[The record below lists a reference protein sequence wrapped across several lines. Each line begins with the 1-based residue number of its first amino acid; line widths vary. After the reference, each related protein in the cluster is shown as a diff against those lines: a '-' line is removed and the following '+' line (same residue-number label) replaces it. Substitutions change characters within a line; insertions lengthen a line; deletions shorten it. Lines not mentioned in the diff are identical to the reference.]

1 MQNIKKIF
9 ISVRYQND
17 KWTNVMEDLALS
29 LGPLSLSQHRQGLG
43 KGEVSL
49 AHRIPCRMST
59 VA

>member
-1 MQNIKKIF
+1 MQNIQKIF

-29 LGPLSLSQHRQGLG
+29 LSQHHQGLG